1 MRSLKVKKIDI
12 IAFVL
17 LFLIFTYSFTKAGIH
32 DYIYPNSIAC
42 YISFGII
49 ILFSILLGS
58 ISSIRK
64 CTLLEGMMLLCMIV
78 ILCNRNNNFIHG
90 EFEDG
95 FSFIAI
101 AIFFLLVR
109 KQDSWHKLIMPIIW
123 FWVAIHTIVTL
134 LEYAVP
140 GFYMSQIFPLMPSY
154 AEMHLRSVFKLGYM
168 PGLAVHYSTN
178 GMYLAVGLIISG
190 ISLLFS
196 KAHKRIGAIVFI
208 VTAVALLLTGKRG
221 LIIFPAAAL
230 VMVYYLYNSD
240 KPLSRFGKI
249 IVLAIAVIVLFT
261 IGSTF
266 IPSLSNFIN
275 RFVETSEAG
284 DVSLGRL
291 EQSALALNVFSHNW
305 LFGTG
310 WDSFKYLYK
319 AQFGTLLNVHNIY
332 IQLLSENGIIGAFP
346 FFVLFIAAFFRA
358 IKSLIYLRKYYTG
371 EYYAGEFYIGLS
383 LAMQCFFLLYGMTG
397 NPLYDQQVFYPYIV
411 SIAAGE
417 FYVDQVYHMIRTAE
431 VSE

>member
-1 MRSLKVKKIDI
+1 MKSLKVKKIDI

-101 AIFFLLVR
+101 AMFFLLVR
-109 KQDSWHKLIMPIIW
+109 NQDSWHKLIMPIIW

-196 KAHKRIGAIVFI
+196 KVHKRIGAIVFI

-240 KPLSRFGKI
+240 KPLSRLGKI

-310 WDSFKYLYK
+310 WDSFK
-319 AQFGTLLNVHNIY
+319 
-332 IQLLSENGIIGAFP
+332 
-346 FFVLFIAAFFRA
+346 LFI
-358 IKSLIYLRKYYTG
+358 
-371 EYYAGEFYIGLS
+371 
-383 LAMQCFFLLYGMTG
+383 
-397 NPLYDQQVFYPYIV
+397 
-411 SIAAGE
+411 
-417 FYVDQVYHMIRTAE
+417 
-431 VSE
+431 

>member
-190 ISLLFS
+190 IS
-196 KAHKRIGAIVFI
+196 
-208 VTAVALLLTGKRG
+208 
-221 LIIFPAAAL
+221 
-230 VMVYYLYNSD
+230 
-240 KPLSRFGKI
+240 
-249 IVLAIAVIVLFT
+249 
-261 IGSTF
+261 
-266 IPSLSNFIN
+266 
-275 RFVETSEAG
+275 
-284 DVSLGRL
+284 
-291 EQSALALNVFSHNW
+291 
-305 LFGTG
+305 
-310 WDSFKYLYK
+310 
-319 AQFGTLLNVHNIY
+319 
-332 IQLLSENGIIGAFP
+332 
-346 FFVLFIAAFFRA
+346 
-358 IKSLIYLRKYYTG
+358 
-371 EYYAGEFYIGLS
+371 
-383 LAMQCFFLLYGMTG
+383 FL
-397 NPLYDQQVFYPYIV
+397 
-411 SIAAGE
+411 
-417 FYVDQVYHMIRTAE
+417 
-431 VSE
+431 

>member
-275 RFVETSEAG
+275 RFVETS
-284 DVSLGRL
+284 
-291 EQSALALNVFSHNW
+291 
-305 LFGTG
+305 
-310 WDSFKYLYK
+310 
-319 AQFGTLLNVHNIY
+319 
-332 IQLLSENGIIGAFP
+332 
-346 FFVLFIAAFFRA
+346 
-358 IKSLIYLRKYYTG
+358 
-371 EYYAGEFYIGLS
+371 
-383 LAMQCFFLLYGMTG
+383 
-397 NPLYDQQVFYPYIV
+397 
-411 SIAAGE
+411 
-417 FYVDQVYHMIRTAE
+417 
-431 VSE
+431 

>member
-249 IVLAIAVIVLFT
+249 IVLAIAVIILFT

-346 FFVLFIAAFFRA
+346 FLVFFIAAFFRA